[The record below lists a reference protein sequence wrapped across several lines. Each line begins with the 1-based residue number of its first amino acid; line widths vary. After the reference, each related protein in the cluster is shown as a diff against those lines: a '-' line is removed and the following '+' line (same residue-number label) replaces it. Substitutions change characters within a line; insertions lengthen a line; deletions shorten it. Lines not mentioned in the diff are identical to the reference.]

1 MLRVPS
7 SLHKRGGGSR
17 IQALGTVV
25 PRHQCHS
32 IVTRKNLSDGKVL
45 VVVSDSG
52 EGARMEGTEQQPLLG
67 SGGSQRH
74 LPTPLSSGPP
84 AVLSV
89 GGISRD
95 RQRPRPEVL

>member
-17 IQALGTVV
+17 IRALGTVV

-45 VVVSDSG
+45 VAVSDSG

-67 SGGSQRH
+67 SGGVTAA
-74 LPTPLSSGPP
+74 PPDTPVLRPPSSALRGWHFKGSAEAPP
-84 AVLSV
+84 
-89 GGISRD
+89 
-95 RQRPRPEVL
+95 